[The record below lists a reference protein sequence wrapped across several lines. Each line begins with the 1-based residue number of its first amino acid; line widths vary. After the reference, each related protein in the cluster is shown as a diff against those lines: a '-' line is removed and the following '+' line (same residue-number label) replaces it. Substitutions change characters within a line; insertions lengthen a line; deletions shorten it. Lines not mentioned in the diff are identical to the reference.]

1 MAPKKRDVTLKQVA
15 DEVGMKVDQVRDIL
29 REAAAVSKATGD
41 RVFSAARKLGYDL
54 RKLKIGKRMQTRKE
68 TLEEVLGRISGHAA
82 WTRPA
87 IRVRSRPRPL
97 LRLQGVRRCMSHA
110 QRLGRQRSVA

>member
-1 MAPKKRDVTLKQVA
+1 MAPKKRDVSLKQVA

-29 REAAAVSKATGD
+29 REASAVSKAVGD

-68 TLEEVLGRISGHAA
+68 TLEEVLGRISDHAA
-82 WTRPA
+82 WTRA
-87 IRVRSRPRPL
+87 EILEYLRESLALMERVHKRVFKEEF
-97 LRLQGVRRCMSHA
+97 GA
-110 QRLGRQRSVA
+110 E

>member
-68 TLEEVLGRISGHAA
+68 TLEEVLGRISGHTA
-82 WTRPA
+82 WTRA
-87 IRVRSRPRPL
+87 EILEYLRESLALMERVHKRVFRDEF
-97 LRLQGVRRCMSHA
+97 GA
-110 QRLGRQRSVA
+110 

>member
-1 MAPKKRDVTLKQVA
+1 VTARKKDVTLKHVA

-29 REAAAVSKATGD
+29 REAGAAPKATQD

-68 TLEEVLGRISGHAA
+68 TLEEVLARIEEHPDWDRAKVIAYLRESL
-82 WTRPA
+82 TLVE
-87 IRVRSRPRPL
+87 RVHKRVFREEF
-97 LRLQGVRRCMSHA
+97 GA
-110 QRLGRQRSVA
+110 E